1 MANCA
6 VSLVIFAIAFY
17 FMKKFDKTEA
27 DVASN
32 SEATTGTPI
41 VDTPKVDA
49 PASDE

>member
-6 VSLVIFAIAFY
+6 VSLVIFAVAFY

-41 VDTPKVDA
+41 VNATVADTP
-49 PASDE
+49 PSDE